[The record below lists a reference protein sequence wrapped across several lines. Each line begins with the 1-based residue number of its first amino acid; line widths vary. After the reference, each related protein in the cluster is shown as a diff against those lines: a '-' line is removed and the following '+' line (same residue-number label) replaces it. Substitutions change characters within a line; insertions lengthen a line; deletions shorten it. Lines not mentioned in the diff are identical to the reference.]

1 MNNIVITKEEYVQ
14 LLRAK
19 VTLELLEEAYNKDE
33 AFEFSSIAKSIFK
46 KEGGDE

>member
-1 MNNIVITKEEYVQ
+1 MNNIVITTEEYFQ

-33 AFEFSSIAKSIFK
+33 TFALSSIAKSLFK
-46 KEGGDE
+46 KEVGEK